1 MKVVIDCGNYNFKV
15 FSAERGTFSF
25 SSRCRTNFEPN
36 PTAFERIEFNGQ
48 LTFIGTGELNQEY
61 TKVNKECLT
70 PQILYALAQASTYS
84 DIELALLLPINQL
97 PLKDKLI
104 EAFKETCYEFKCNG
118 IDRSIYITKVCVLPE
133 CAVSV
138 NMLPIMTESDL
149 IIDIGSRT
157 TQVTLFRNE
166 PVTRTVHIEKNATEK
181 IGIVNL
187 YEEIMN
193 RANADGGDYEVEDI
207 EMQLQRGT
215 IKADEIIYK
224 NFLKQVLNKIKTKV
238 NLKNSHV
245 TFTGGG
251 SLVLKDIIKTIPG
264 VDIMDNCIY
273 SNVLGAYEIVKQ
285 VWSNGDKN

>member
-1 MKVVIDCGNYNFKV
+1 M
-15 FSAERGTFSF
+15 
-25 SSRCRTNFEPN
+25 
-36 PTAFERIEFNGQ
+36 
-48 LTFIGTGELNQEY
+48 
-61 TKVNKECLT
+61 
-70 PQILYALAQASTYS
+70 
-84 DIELALLLPINQL
+84 
-97 PLKDKLI
+97 
-104 EAFKETCYEFKCNG
+104 
-118 IDRSIYITKVCVLPE
+118 
-133 CAVSV
+133 
-138 NMLPIMTESDL
+138 
-149 IIDIGSRT
+149 
-157 TQVTLFRNE
+157 FRNE